1 MSLPRKYTM
10 PLTISHINSSQ
21 FFFFFF
27 FLQEGMGPQT
37 VINMHKQIKLEAILK
52 ACKQAKQ
59 KHKASSGWTWFLC
72 DQSQL
77 HEQSDFFISHNNF
90 KNSEKTLQHYEL
102 PALITGFSSS

>member
-21 FFFFFF
+21 FFFFF

-59 KHKASSGWTWFLC
+59 KHKASSG
-72 DQSQL
+72 
-77 HEQSDFFISHNNF
+77 
-90 KNSEKTLQHYEL
+90 
-102 PALITGFSSS
+102 